1 MSSPLTPD
9 SVNAVDERLH
19 VLVAL
24 LLAFSEK
31 YHDFLEEK
39 PLNTLI
45 EEHSGRVQVGLP
57 VHLLVLILVD
67 GSVLVDCV
75 FRLLDLRHLDRK
87 DIIATIF
94 SMQVVAFREIEA
106 DSR

>member
-1 MSSPLTPD
+1 MSSSLTPD

-31 YHDFLEEK
+31 HLDLLEKK
-39 PLNTLI
+39 PSNTLI

-57 VHLLVLILVD
+57 VLLLLVLSLV
-67 GSVLVDCV
+67 
-75 FRLLDLRHLDRK
+75 HLDGIVQDRFHFK
-87 DIIATIF
+87 AITGHN
-94 SMQVVAFREIEA
+94 
-106 DSR
+106 